1 MSELGAAAAH
11 PDYPM
16 WSSLLRWSLAQ
27 GSDGTSASPQG
38 PMSEEKRRFLEGAL
52 KAMGEDGAERQRAI
66 FEAVQKFVDGTGDAD
81 ACVDAL
87 EQLEDDAQ
95 DLDAARDL
103 LKVGMLGLVLK
114 AVDADDAA
122 VSAAACGVVAVAT
135 ANDAEVQNGAG
146 QAAVDALLGAWR
158 RSVAAEDDGWGRR
171 ALHALCATTRNA
183 PMEKKYVEKDACDVL
198 KYALLRSAT
207 KDGARLAAKAA
218 FALQALLAD
227 DPGRKTHLGSAINA
241 ATRHLE
247 GAAAVR
253 GRRRGRAARRQLRA
267 RLRAPSP
274 APGRPSARL
283 RAPPRRR
290 FLGERGAARR
300 AGRQASRHSWRCS
313 RGAKRSGCFR
323 VLVTAVFITRRACG
337 ACLPF
342 RRCGSTP
349 WLRPVTSRVPVHVA
363 QAQLATSRG
372 SPHPSRSPRAHPS
385 G

>member
-247 GAAAVR
+247 APPLFADDVAAD
-253 GRRRGRAARRQLRA
+253 AARRQLREHA
-267 RLRAPSP
+267 RARRRPRRA
-274 APGRPSARL
+274 AQARGAVRRRGEAVPGR
-283 RAPPRRR
+283 
-290 FLGERGAARR
+290 RGARGGVRGRGRR
-300 AGRQASRHSWRCS
+300 GLPGGA
-313 RGAKRSGCFR
+313 RGAR
-323 VLVTAVFITRRACG
+323 VVVAVF
-337 ACLPF
+337 L
-342 RRCGSTP
+342 
-349 WLRPVTSRVPVHVA
+349 W
-363 QAQLATSRG
+363 
-372 SPHPSRSPRAHPS
+372 
-385 G
+385 

>member
-38 PMSEEKRRFLEGAL
+38 PMSEEKRKFLEGAL

-66 FEAVQKFVDGTGDAD
+66 FEAVQKFVDGAGAAD

-158 RSVAAEDDGWGRR
+158 RSVAAEDDARGRR

-183 PMEKKYVEKDACDVL
+183 PMEKRYVEKDACEVL

-247 GAAAVR
+247 APPLFADDVAAD
-253 GRRRGRAARRQLRA
+253 AARRQLREHCA
-267 RLRAPSP
+267 RAVARAGP
-274 APGRPSARL
+274 AK
-283 RAPPRRR
+283 RAEQCAAAAKR
-290 FLGERGAARR
+290 FLGDAAR
-300 AGRQASRHSWRCS
+300 AAACEAEGVADSLAVLEGRES
-313 RGAKRSGCFR
+313 
-323 VLVTAVFITRRACG
+323 
-337 ACLPF
+337 
-342 RRCGSTP
+342 
-349 WLRPVTSRVPVHVA
+349 
-363 QAQLATSRG
+363 
-372 SPHPSRSPRAHPS
+372 
-385 G
+385 

>member
-146 QAAVDALLGAWR
+146 QAAVGCPTDAWPQTIGRTPIKRLWP
-158 RSVAAEDDGWGRR
+158 RS
-171 ALHALCATTRNA
+171 
-183 PMEKKYVEKDACDVL
+183 
-198 KYALLRSAT
+198 LLRRT
-207 KDGARLAAKAA
+207 
-218 FALQALLAD
+218 
-227 DPGRKTHLGSAINA
+227 
-241 ATRHLE
+241 
-247 GAAAVR
+247 VR
-253 GRRRGRAARRQLRA
+253 RE
-267 RLRAPSP
+267 AP
-274 APGRPSARL
+274 
-283 RAPPRRR
+283 
-290 FLGERGAARR
+290 
-300 AGRQASRHSWRCS
+300 
-313 RGAKRSGCFR
+313 
-323 VLVTAVFITRRACG
+323 
-337 ACLPF
+337 
-342 RRCGSTP
+342 
-349 WLRPVTSRVPVHVA
+349 
-363 QAQLATSRG
+363 
-372 SPHPSRSPRAHPS
+372 
-385 G
+385 

>member
-87 EQLEDDAQ
+87 EQLEDEAQ

-158 RSVAAEDDGWGRR
+158 RSAAAEDDGWGRARAAR
-171 ALHALCATTRNA
+171 ALRDDAQRAHGEA
-183 PMEKKYVEKDACDVL
+183 YVEKDACDVL

-247 GAAAVR
+247 APPLFADDVAADAARAAPAPRAPRARRRPRRAAQARGAVRRRGEAVPGRRGARGGVR
-253 GRRRGRAARRQLRA
+253 GRG
-267 RLRAPSP
+267 
-274 APGRPSARL
+274 
-283 RAPPRRR
+283 
-290 FLGERGAARR
+290 RR
-300 AGRQASRHSWRCS
+300 ALWRCS
-313 RGAKRSGCFR
+313 RGAVVVARCFCCRRFMRAVFYYRRPCLWCVWCVLLPHSPRLETPASRSG
-323 VLVTAVFITRRACG
+323 G
-337 ACLPF
+337 P
-342 RRCGSTP
+342 
-349 WLRPVTSRVPVHVA
+349 
-363 QAQLATSRG
+363 G
-372 SPHPSRSPRAHPS
+372 SPVWLI
-385 G
+385 GLVGI

>member
-158 RSVAAEDDGWGRR
+158 RSVASGGRRLGPARAARALRDDAQRAHGEEVCGKRRLRRAQVRPPALGHEGRR
-171 ALHALCATTRNA
+171 APRGQGGFRA
-183 PMEKKYVEKDACDVL
+183 PGVARRRPGPQDAPRVGDQRGD
-198 KYALLRSAT
+198 APPR
-207 KDGARLAAKAA
+207 
-218 FALQALLAD
+218 
-227 DPGRKTHLGSAINA
+227 
-241 ATRHLE
+241 

-253 GRRRGRAARRQLRA
+253 GRRRGRRGAAPAPRALRA
-267 RLRAPSP
+267 RRRPRRA
-274 APGRPSARL
+274 AQARGAVRRRGEAVPGR
-283 RAPPRRR
+283 
-290 FLGERGAARR
+290 RGARGGVRGRGRR
-300 AGRQASRHSWRCS
+300 GLPGGA
-313 RGAKRSGCFR
+313 RGAR
-323 VLVTAVFITRRACG
+323 VAVAVF
-337 ACLPF
+337 L
-342 RRCGSTP
+342 
-349 WLRPVTSRVPVHVA
+349 W
-363 QAQLATSRG
+363 
-372 SPHPSRSPRAHPS
+372 
-385 G
+385 